1 MSNITKRMYAWYSI
15 LCIAMVVLDQ
25 VTKHYIVKTI
35 ILHRQKTIIKGFFSL
50 YYTQNTGSAFSFLA
64 DKSWG
69 IYVLSAI
76 SLVMAIL
83 ILFLM
88 LKAIKLE
95 LYLIAASMALLVSG
109 AAGNLIDRFRLH
121 YVVDFISFTFG
132 SYNFAIF
139 NVADIFAVCGTILL
153 IAIIIF
159 DSKKFD
165 VLLDNIG
172 PKKDKGEG
180 TKVEATPAPEAEEST
195 TDDKKEEENA

>member
-1 MSNITKRMYAWYSI
+1 MSNITKRMYVWYSL
-15 LCIAMVVLDQ
+15 LCIVMVVLDQ
-25 VTKHYIVKTI
+25 VSKYYIVKTI
-35 ILHRQKTIIKGFFSL
+35 ILHRQKTIIKGFFAL

-76 SLVMAIL
+76 SLIMAIL
-83 ILFLM
+83 IIFLM
-88 LKAIKLE
+88 IRSIKLE
-95 LYLIAASMALLVSG
+95 LYLTATSMAMLVAG
-109 AAGNLIDRFRLH
+109 ATGNLIDRFRLK

-153 IAIIIF
+153 IVIILF

-165 VLLDNIG
+165 ILLESFSKKKNVKEVKETDN
-172 PKKDKGEG
+172 
-180 TKVEATPAPEAEEST
+180 A
-195 TDDKKEEENA
+195 